1 MPIYPNFYQ
10 TLSACP
16 IVELRGYAAACGLK
30 GRLYAY
36 LDFAGP
42 TGTARDGLAE
52 GMLALAIEK
61 KKLISGQPIIE
72 AASGPFAAALTLAG
86 LTAGHPV
93 VLVMPED
100 APALRQETLLRLGA
114 QIRHSPA
121 RSGVNGARRLA
132 AQTAAANGWYYMD
145 WLAND
150 DNPEYHRRVT
160 GPAIVQ
166 SIAREGKSAVDAIV
180 IGVGSGGTVTGVGET
195 IKAWTNDVRIAA
207 VEPYESQALGGGL
220 TGPHGISDLGY
231 GFVPENFNAYVVD
244 NVVAVNTTDAQRAAQ
259 KVLRT
264 DAIPASVAS
273 GGVLQPGIALGA
285 SGGAILGILW
295 MQVFHTNSIGMYA
308 LLGACALLA
317 ASQQAPLM
325 AICLVMELADAPI
338 NLFVP
343 IGFAVAVSAFTAS
356 CLGEPLAALR
366 LSKSA
371 EKKVIKAN
379 AR

>member
-114 QIRHSPA
+114 DPPQP
-121 RSGVNGARRLA
+121 
-132 AQTAAANGWYYMD
+132 
-145 WLAND
+145 
-150 DNPEYHRRVT
+150 
-160 GPAIVQ
+160 GPQ
-166 SIAREGKSAVDAIV
+166 RCERCPP
-180 IGVGSGGTVTGVGET
+180 SGGTDRRRQRLV
-195 IKAWTNDVRIAA
+195 
-207 VEPYESQALGGGL
+207 LHGL
-220 TGPHGISDLGY
+220 
-231 GFVPENFNAYVVD
+231 AC
-244 NVVAVNTTDAQRAAQ
+244 QR
-259 KVLRT
+259 
-264 DAIPASVAS
+264 
-273 GGVLQPGIALGA
+273 
-285 SGGAILGILW
+285 
-295 MQVFHTNSIGMYA
+295 
-308 LLGACALLA
+308 
-317 ASQQAPLM
+317 
-325 AICLVMELADAPI
+325 
-338 NLFVP
+338 
-343 IGFAVAVSAFTAS
+343 
-356 CLGEPLAALR
+356 
-366 LSKSA
+366 
-371 EKKVIKAN
+371 
-379 AR
+379 

>member
-166 SIAREGKSAVDAIV
+166 SIARESKSAVDAIV
-180 IGVGSGGTVTGVGET
+180 IGVGSGGTITGVAEY
-195 IKAWTNDVRIAA
+195 IKAWNSMVRIVA
-207 VEPYESQALGGGL
+207 VEPAECAAISGGFIGQ
-220 TGPHGISDLGY
+220 HGISGIGP
-231 GFVPENFNAYVVD
+231 GFVPENYNPYVVD
-244 NVVAVNTTDAQRAAQ
+244 TVLTVTTADAERAARE
-259 KVLRT
+259 VLFF
-264 DAIPASVAS
+264 DGVPACTSA
-273 GGVLQPGIALGA
+273 GA
-285 SGGAILGILW
+285 TLAAAV
-295 MQVFHTNSIGMYA
+295 Q
-308 LLGACALLA
+308 LLGMGKAKR
-317 ASQQAPLM
+317 PL
-325 AICLVMELADAPI
+325 CV
-338 NLFVP
+338 
-343 IGFAVAVSAFTAS
+343 FA
-356 CLGEPLAALR
+356 GR
-366 LSKSA
+366 H
-371 EKKVIKAN
+371 IYG
-379 AR
+379 